1 MAHFPVQFVFTFAS
15 SIFVGIFSALFAA
28 LTFKH
33 LHLRDLST
41 ANAHSHTVS
50 LEISLMLVFRQLV
63 QKYLLTTSIK
73 VLALLVQRYEYC
85 RANDAGFE
93 LHAVPAA
100 CMRFSFLVQ
109 KYLLYLLVEK
119 YKY

>member
-63 QKYLLTTSIK
+63 QKYLLYQG
-73 VLALLVQRYEYC
+73 V
-85 RANDAGFE
+85 
-93 LHAVPAA
+93 
-100 CMRFSFLVQ
+100 M
-109 KYLLYLLVEK
+109 LY
-119 YKY
+119 